1 MIPTTKNPILLVDDS
16 VDDVE
21 LLLAALKRTDLENEI
36 ITLRDGNEALDY
48 LYRRGNFADRKDP
61 AFILLD
67 IKMPKVTGLEV
78 LARIKADENLKKI
91 PVVMLTSSNQRSD
104 IDTSYNLGS
113 NAYVVKP
120 VAFSQLIEA
129 VRYLGV
135 FWTAVNRPP
144 SSSRAR
150 PS

>member
-61 AFILLD
+61 AVILLD

-78 LARIKADENLKKI
+78 LAQIKADDNLKKI

-144 SSSRAR
+144 LLE
-150 PS
+150 PI

>member
-1 MIPTTKNPILLVDDS
+1 MTPISKNPILLVDDS

-21 LLLAALKRTDLENEI
+21 LLLAALKRTNLENEI
-36 ITLRDGNEALDY
+36 IILRDGNEALDY
-48 LYRRGNFADRKDP
+48 LYRRGNFTDRKDP
-61 AFILLD
+61 VVVLLD

-78 LARIKADENLKKI
+78 LASIKADAQLKKI
-91 PVVMLTSSNQRSD
+91 PVVMLTSSNQRSG

-120 VAFSQLIEA
+120 VAFAHLIEA

-135 FWTAVNRPP
+135 FWTAVNNPP
-144 SSSRAR
+144 ILE
-150 PS
+150 PI

>member
-1 MIPTTKNPILLVDDS
+1 MTPITKNPILLVDDS

-21 LLLAALKRTDLENEI
+21 LLLAALKRTNLENEV

-48 LYRRGNFADRKDP
+48 LYRRGNFTDRKDP
-61 AFILLD
+61 AVILLD

-78 LARIKADENLKKI
+78 LARIKADEHLRQI

-120 VAFSQLIEA
+120 VAFSHQIEA

-144 SSSRAR
+144 ILE
-150 PS
+150 PL

>member
-1 MIPTTKNPILLVDDS
+1 MTPISKNPILLVDDS

-21 LLLAALKRTDLENEI
+21 LLLAALKRTNLENEI
-36 ITLRDGNEALDY
+36 IILRDGNEALDY
-48 LYRRGNFADRKDP
+48 LYRRGNFTDRKDP
-61 AFILLD
+61 VVVLLD

-78 LARIKADENLKKI
+78 LASIKADAQLKKI

-120 VAFSQLIEA
+120 VAFAHLIEA

-135 FWTAVNRPP
+135 FWTAVNNPP
-144 SSSRAR
+144 ILE
-150 PS
+150 PI

>member
-1 MIPTTKNPILLVDDS
+1 MSPITKNPILLVDDS

-21 LLLAALKRTDLENEI
+21 LLLAALKRTNLENEI
-36 ITLRDGNEALDY
+36 IILRDGNEALDY
-48 LYRRGNFADRKDP
+48 LYRRGNFTERRDP
-61 AFILLD
+61 AVVLLD
-67 IKMPKVTGLEV
+67 IKMPQVTGLEV
-78 LARIKADENLKKI
+78 LARIKADEPLTKI

-120 VAFSQLIEA
+120 VSFAHLIEA

-135 FWTAVNRPP
+135 FWTAVNCPP
-144 SSSRAR
+144 ILE
-150 PS
+150 PI